1 VNGEAGRHAL
11 PVTRLH
17 VDDADQAQRSS
28 ERRVPPISARSPR
41 STLATWARRVLL
53 TIGVVVPL
61 MAALIGVEWVITPS
75 VADAQQRVHAFAVS
89 HHSADLDEPVP
100 AKYAAALVATEDGRF
115 YSHPGIDVPGVARRA
130 VGVFRQGGG
139 QGGSTLDQQLAGMLY
154 GGNREVRNDIAA
166 QAVLG
171 VKLDATY
178 SKAQI
183 LQMYAQM
190 LYFGQGFYGLHD
202 ASCGYFNTPPRNLTW
217 SQASLLVALPEA
229 PSNYDLDTDPQ
240 VAAQLQA
247 HVLNRLVA
255 AGALARAEADQI
267 TPNSWQLATR
277 ATTGTSSG
285 C

>member
-1 VNGEAGRHAL
+1 
-11 PVTRLH
+11 
-17 VDDADQAQRSS
+17 
-28 ERRVPPISARSPR
+28 
-41 STLATWARRVLL
+41 
-53 TIGVVVPL
+53 
-61 MAALIGVEWVITPS
+61 
-75 VADAQQRVHAFAVS
+75 
-89 HHSADLDEPVP
+89 
-100 AKYAAALVATEDGRF
+100 
-115 YSHPGIDVPGVARRA
+115 
-130 VGVFRQGGG
+130 
-139 QGGSTLDQQLAGMLY
+139 MLY

-183 LQMYAQM
+183 LQMYAQV
-190 LYFGQGFYGLHD
+190 LNFGHDFYGLHD

-217 SQASLLVALPEA
+217 SQASLLVALRGA

-240 VAAQLQA
+240 LAAQLQA

-255 AGALARAEADQI
+255 TGALTRTEAGQI
-267 TPNSWQLATR
+267 TPDSWQLATR

>member
-1 VNGEAGRHAL
+1 L
-11 PVTRLH
+11 PC
-17 VDDADQAQRSS
+17 
-28 ERRVPPISARSPR
+28 
-41 STLATWARRVLL
+41 
-53 TIGVVVPL
+53 PL
-61 MAALIGVEWVITPS
+61 PGCTH
-75 VADAQQRVHAFAVS
+75 QFAVRQRPPGQYPTPPHNPS
-89 HHSADLDEPVP
+89 HTEP
-100 AKYAAALVATEDGRF
+100 
-115 YSHPGIDVPGVARRA
+115 PGTILC
-130 VGVFRQGGG
+130 
-139 QGGSTLDQQLAGMLY
+139 S
-154 GGNREVRNDIAA
+154 REVRNDIAA

-183 LQMYAQM
+183 LQMYAQV

-240 VAAQLQA
+240 LGAQLQA

-255 AGALARAEADQI
+255 AGALTRAEADQI

>member
-1 VNGEAGRHAL
+1 M
-11 PVTRLH
+11 
-17 VDDADQAQRSS
+17 
-28 ERRVPPISARSPR
+28 
-41 STLATWARRVLL
+41 LL
-53 TIGVVVPL
+53 TVGVVVPL
-61 MAALIGVEWVITPS
+61 MAAVVGAEWVITPS
-75 VADAQQRVHAFAVS
+75 VADAQQRVHAFAAS
-89 HHSADLDEPVP
+89 HHSTDLDEPVP

-115 YSHPGIDVPGVARRA
+115 YSHPGIDVPGVARRV

-154 GGNREVRNDIAA
+154 GGSREVRNDIAA
-166 QAVLG
+166 QVVLG

-178 SKAQI
+178 SKAEI
-183 LQMYAQM
+183 LQMYAQV
-190 LYFGQGFYGLHD
+190 LSFGHGFYGLHD
-202 ASCGYFNTPPRNLTW
+202 AACGYFDTPPRNLTW

-255 AGALARAEADQI
+255 TGALTQAEADQI